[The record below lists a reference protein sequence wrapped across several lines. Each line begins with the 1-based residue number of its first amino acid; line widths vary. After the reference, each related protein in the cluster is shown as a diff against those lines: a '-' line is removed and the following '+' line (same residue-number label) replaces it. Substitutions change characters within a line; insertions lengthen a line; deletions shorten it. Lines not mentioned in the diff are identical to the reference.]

1 MTRVSFGLFSR
12 LILVV
17 ALSVAMAAVGF
28 AHRDLTGET
37 GRSVDPDY
45 LAYLAA
51 GGSAEDLCAHDAHDG
66 GEGHDRAATGCEACR
81 LVASV
86 LLPGQA
92 ALPEPWSAPREA
104 RITHAPEWHLARAF
118 AHARPNPRAPPRA

>member
-1 MTRVSFGLFSR
+1 
-12 LILVV
+12 
-17 ALSVAMAAVGF
+17 MAAVGF

-37 GRSVDPDY
+37 GRSVNPDY

-51 GGSAEDLCAHDAHDG
+51 GGTDHDSAG
-66 GEGHDRAATGCEACR
+66 TGCEACR

-104 RITHAPEWHLARAF
+104 RIAHAPTWRLARAF
-118 AHARPNPRAPPRA
+118 AHARPNPRAPPHA

>member
-17 ALSVAMAAVGF
+17 ALGVAMAALGF
-28 AHRDLTGET
+28 AHRDP
-37 GRSVDPDY
+37 GRTVNPDY
-45 LAYLAA
+45 TAYLAA
-51 GGSAEDLCAHDAHDG
+51 GGSADDLCADDIHEGGSEHDS
-66 GEGHDRAATGCEACR
+66 AATGCEACR

-92 ALPEPWSAPREA
+92 ALPEPWSAPRET
-104 RITHAPEWHLARAF
+104 RIKHAPAWRLARAF

>member
-1 MTRVSFGLFSR
+1 MTRVSCGLFSR
-12 LILVV
+12 LILVI
-17 ALSVAMAAVGF
+17 ALSVAMAAVSF

-37 GRSVDPDY
+37 GRSVNPDY

-51 GGSAEDLCAHDAHDG
+51 GGSADDLCAHDAHDG
-66 GEGHDRAATGCEACR
+66 GTDHDSAGTGCEACR

-92 ALPEPWSAPREA
+92 ALPEPWSAPRET
-104 RITHAPEWHLARAF
+104 RITHAPTWRLARAF

>member
-17 ALSVAMAAVGF
+17 ALSVGMAAVGF

-37 GRSVDPDY
+37 GRSVNPDY

-118 AHARPNPRAPPRA
+118 AHARPDPRAPPRA